1 MRTVVHNHDNL
12 TYQDIDEVV
21 LRARA
26 VIINSNNEILL
37 GHLDNTYQFPGG
49 HVEKGERLSETLYRE
64 VLEET
69 GIDIEKIDYTPF
81 YQVKYYSKNHDN
93 TGVNRYIE
101 FNYYLIYTDK
111 KYDLSKRKLD
121 QYEIDNNY
129 TLKYIKLDELYNELE
144 KSINDNER
152 NVRVYD
158 DIKNVIDYYFEK
170 YNKS

>member
-26 VIINSNNEILL
+26 VLINRDEEILL
-37 GHLDNTYQFPGG
+37 GYLDGTYQFPGG

-69 GIDIEKIDYTPF
+69 GINIERKDYIPF

-93 TGVNRYIE
+93 LGKNRYIE
-101 FNYYLIYTDK
+101 FNYYLVYTDK
-111 KYDLSKRKLD
+111 RFNLSKRKLD

-129 TLKYIKLDELYNELE
+129 ELKYVKVDDLFEELE
-144 KSINDNER
+144 KTKDDNER
-152 NVRVYD
+152 NVRVYN
-158 DIKNVIDYYFEK
+158 DIKNVINYYIEK
-170 YNKS
+170 YK

>member
-1 MRTVVHNHDNL
+1 MRTVVHNHNNL

-26 VIINSNNEILL
+26 VLINSNNEILL
-37 GHLDNTYQFPGG
+37 GYLDNTYQFPGG

-69 GIDIEKIDYTPF
+69 GINIERRDYTPF

-111 KYDLSKRKLD
+111 KYDLNKRKLD

-129 TLKYIKLDELYNELE
+129 ELRYVKLDELYDVLE
-144 KSINDNER
+144 QSKNDNER